1 MLPDELVYSVGTI
14 GRKVIHE
21 LLQMAGK
28 IDNGRNVSGTEKR
41 LSNCGP
47 RSELH
52 AFLKP
57 GCTAIE
63 EFVWQQ
69 AWKDAAHGTCQV
81 RRQSTLTTSYLPKV
95 AVSVPPHV
103 SPNHVS
109 SVRPRM
115 RDAAT
120 LPSGGVIA
128 SSRVYFRVA
137 DFISQ

>member
-1 MLPDELVYSVGTI
+1 MEQRVLPDQLVYSVRTI
-14 GRKVIHE
+14 GREVIHE

-69 AWKDAAHGTCQV
+69 AWEDAAHGTCQV

-95 AVSVPPHV
+95 AVSVPPPTPRPV
-103 SPNHVS
+103 WRS
-109 SVRPRM
+109 SI
-115 RDAAT
+115 AASVT
-120 LPSGGVIA
+120 DRTRSA
-128 SSRVYFRVA
+128 
-137 DFISQ
+137 